1 MKRTLI
7 LSGLFILFLS
17 VYNYPI
23 FFGTNPVKHIFK
35 EGTFEYSNES
45 RIDDILKNYISKE
58 IYEIDLRKLKNQ
70 IEEDPW
76 IRNAQIILAPPHKI
90 TVKISEFKPLFLWNK
105 LSYVDKEGFAIKS
118 EKYLIKNILEI
129 SSSQDNEVY
138 MYDLYLNLQK
148 ILSEINIDVIKLSK
162 DNDMMVILTSEYRFF
177 MRHADYELKLREFLS
192 VYDQFLLTQKS
203 RKIRKNIDLRYP
215 TGFAVQ

>member
-7 LSGLFILFLS
+7 LSSLFILFLS
-17 VYNYPI
+17 IYNYPI

-58 IYEIDLRKLKNQ
+58 IYQIDLRKLKNQ

-105 LSYVDKEGFAIKS
+105 LSYVDKEGFTIKS

-129 SSSQDNEVY
+129 SSSQDNEAY

-148 ILSEINIDVIKLSK
+148 ILSEINIDVIRLSK

-177 MRHADYELKLREFLS
+177 MRHADYKLKLREFLS

>member
-105 LSYVDKEGFAIKS
+105 LSYVDKEGLPLKV
-118 EKYLIKNILEI
+118 KNISL
-129 SSSQDNEVY
+129 
-138 MYDLYLNLQK
+138 K
-148 ILSEINIDVIKLSK
+148 I
-162 DNDMMVILTSEYRFF
+162 F
-177 MRHADYELKLREFLS
+177 
-192 VYDQFLLTQKS
+192 
-203 RKIRKNIDLRYP
+203 
-215 TGFAVQ
+215 

>member
-1 MKRTLI
+1 MKRIFIFFSLF
-7 LSGLFILFLS
+7 LLFIS
-17 VYNYPI
+17 AYNYPI

-58 IYEIDLRKLKNQ
+58 IYQIDLRKLKNQ

-105 LSYVDKEGFAIKS
+105 LSYVDKEGFTIKS

-129 SSSQDNEVY
+129 SSSQDNEAY

-148 ILSEINIDVIKLSK
+148 ILSEINIDVIRLSK

-177 MRHADYELKLREFLS
+177 MRHADYKLKLREFLS

>member
-1 MKRTLI
+1 MKKILI
-7 LSGLFILFLS
+7 LFSLFILFIS
-17 VYNYPI
+17 AYNYPI

-35 EGTFEYSNES
+35 EGTFEYSNQS

-58 IYEIDLRKLKNQ
+58 IYQINLRKLKNQ

-76 IRNAQIILAPPHKI
+76 IKNVQIILDPPNRI
-90 TVKISEFKPLFLWNK
+90 TVKIAEFKPLFLWNN
-105 LSYVDKEGFAIKS
+105 LSYVDKEGFTI
-118 EKYLIKNILEI
+118 EIGKYLIENILEI
-129 SSSQDNEVY
+129 SSGQDDKVY

-148 ILSEINIDVIKLSK
+148 ILSEIDINVIKLSK
-162 DNDMMVILTSEYRFF
+162 DNDMMIILTSKYRFF
-177 MRHADYELKLREFLS
+177 VRHADYESKLKEFLS

-203 RKIRKNIDLRYP
+203 GKIRKNIDLRYP

>member
-1 MKRTLI
+1 MKKILI
-7 LSGLFILFLS
+7 LFSLFILFIS
-17 VYNYPI
+17 AYNYPI

-35 EGTFEYSNES
+35 EGTFEYSNQS

-58 IYEIDLRKLKNQ
+58 IYQINLRKLKNQ

-76 IRNAQIILAPPHKI
+76 IKNVQIILDPPNRI
-90 TVKISEFKPLFLWNK
+90 TVKIAEFKPLFLWNN
-105 LSYVDKEGFAIKS
+105 LSYVDKEGFTI
-118 EKYLIKNILEI
+118 EIGKYLIENILEI
-129 SSSQDNEVY
+129 SSGQDDKVY

-148 ILSEINIDVIKLSK
+148 ILSEIDINVIKLSK
-162 DNDMMVILTSEYRFF
+162 DNDMMIILTSKYRFF
-177 MRHADYELKLREFLS
+177 VRHTDYKLKLKEFLS

-203 RKIRKNIDLRYP
+203 GKIRKNIDLRYP

>member
-1 MKRTLI
+1 MKKILI
-7 LSGLFILFLS
+7 LFSLFILFIS
-17 VYNYPI
+17 AYNYPI

-35 EGTFEYSNES
+35 EGTFEYSNQS

-58 IYEIDLRKLKNQ
+58 IYQINLRKLKNQ

-76 IRNAQIILAPPHKI
+76 IKNVQIILDPPNKI
-90 TVKISEFKPLFLWNK
+90 TVKIAEFKPLFLWNN
-105 LSYVDKEGFAIKS
+105 LSYVDKEGFTI
-118 EKYLIKNILEI
+118 EIGKYLIENILEI
-129 SSSQDNEVY
+129 SSGQDNKVY

-148 ILSEINIDVIKLSK
+148 ILSEIDINVIKLSK
-162 DNDMMVILTSEYRFF
+162 DNDMMIILTSKYRFF
-177 MRHADYELKLREFLS
+177 VRHTDYKSKLKEFLS

-203 RKIRKNIDLRYP
+203 GKIRKNIDLRYP

>member
-1 MKRTLI
+1 MKKILI
-7 LSGLFILFLS
+7 LFSLFILFIS
-17 VYNYPI
+17 AYNYPI

-35 EGTFEYSNES
+35 EGTFEYSNQS

-58 IYEIDLRKLKNQ
+58 IYQINLRKLKNQ

-76 IRNAQIILAPPHKI
+76 IKNVQIILDPPNRI
-90 TVKISEFKPLFLWNK
+90 TVKIAEFKPLFLWNN
-105 LSYVDKEGFAIKS
+105 LSYVDKEGFTI
-118 EKYLIKNILEI
+118 EIGKYLIENILEI
-129 SSSQDNEVY
+129 SSGQDDKVY

-148 ILSEINIDVIKLSK
+148 ILSEIDINVIKLSK
-162 DNDMMVILTSEYRFF
+162 DNDMMIILTSKYRFF
-177 MRHADYELKLREFLS
+177 VRHTDYKSKLKEFLS

-203 RKIRKNIDLRYP
+203 GKIRKNIDLRYP